1 MSTVFL
7 DFDGVLFDNRKANLY
22 ISHKATRY
30 VAERVGLPPRSA
42 KLLNE
47 KMYPY
52 YGHTTRMINSLR
64 LTKNDVTISDFN
76 EFVYDEETFDFIT
89 NLELTRDDKALYAD
103 WSDTLCDDR
112 FGRLFVLSN
121 APTKWIKVCLSHLNN
136 HTTSAKCIL
145 FEDIVSVPEM
155 MDGAMKPCEEAYTY
169 MESMC
174 DGRGIYVEDNATNFK
189 RSSSISNVLLKSAA
203 HVSTANSKTHM
214 IIKEPRELSLG
225 P

>member
-1 MSTVFL
+1 
-7 DFDGVLFDNRKANLY
+7 
-22 ISHKATRY
+22 
-30 VAERVGLPPRSA
+30 
-42 KLLNE
+42 
-47 KMYPY
+47 
-52 YGHTTRMINSLR
+52 
-64 LTKNDVTISDFN
+64 VTISDFN